1 MLMLKI
7 KYIYIYINYFNLLQA
22 KDIFEKYYEP

>member
-7 KYIYIYINYFNLLQA
+7 KNIYKKNYFNLLQA
-22 KDIFEKYYEP
+22 KDIFEKYYAL